1 MAFKKYTQP
10 QGLPFTTVAFNVC
23 YKCKQPSIQ
32 MTHRTY
38 SCMIRPLMVD
48 VYIKHCINC
57 RLNRH
62 ADMS

>member
-1 MAFKKYTQP
+1 MAFKKYTQT
-10 QGLPFTTVAFNVC
+10 QGLPFTTIAFNVC
-23 YKCKQPSIQ
+23 YKCEQPSIK
-32 MTHRTY
+32 MTHHTY
-38 SCMIRPLMVD
+38 SYMIRPLMAD

>member
-1 MAFKKYTQP
+1 MAFKEYTQP
-10 QGLPFTTVAFNVC
+10 QGLHFTTIAFNVC
-23 YKCKQPSIQ
+23 YKCRQSSIQ
-32 MTHRTY
+32 MSYRAY
-38 SCMIRPLMVD
+38 SYMIRPLMVD